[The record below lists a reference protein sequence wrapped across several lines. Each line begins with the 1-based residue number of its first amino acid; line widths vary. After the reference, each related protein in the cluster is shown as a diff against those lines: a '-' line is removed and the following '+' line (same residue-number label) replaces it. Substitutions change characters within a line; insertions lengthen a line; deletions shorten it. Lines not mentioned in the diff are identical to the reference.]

1 MKLGVLLPTFREH
14 AQEAL
19 DVASEADRAGL
30 DGVFAFDHLWPMGSP
45 LRPALAPFPVLAAV
59 ASRCPSLYVG
69 PLVARVGLVA
79 TAKLVEQFTT
89 LAVLAPG
96 RVIAA
101 LGTGVAALATLYGIG
116 RAVDIPARQSYVTD
130 LVGSDNLHNAVAL
143 NALVFNAARVVGRVI
158 AALGTGD
165 KLSEAEQVAY
175 DLGHLSA
182 DERRQLLAD
191 AFDALAPL
199 MSVWSGAG
207 STTTNQ
213 LARDHGAE
221 INLWGVT
228 PEAVRE
234 LSISGPVSWAGPLG
248 EDVERTLDELESA
261 GATWAVA
268 AAPLKLDRLRAWRHA
283 H

>member
-14 AQEAL
+14 AQDAL
-19 DVASEADRAGL
+19 DVASEAERAYL

-89 LAVLAPG
+89 LAVLAP
-96 RVIAA
+96 
-101 LGTGVAALATLYGIG
+101 
-116 RAVDIPARQSYVTD
+116 
-130 LVGSDNLHNAVAL
+130 
-143 NALVFNAARVVGRVI
+143 GRVI